1 MSARRTRAGRVHFT
15 PGLWLSLVVLLAI
28 VLAAAGAPWLA
39 PYPLEAVDLSH
50 RLAAPSTA
58 FPFGSDALGRDVLTR
73 LLYGG
78 RVSLLVGAV
87 AVALSALI
95 GGSLGLISGYVG
107 GIVDG
112 LLMRIVDVFQA
123 VPYVV
128 LALGISVVIGPGLET
143 LLLVLALSTW
153 TTFARLLRT
162 EVRSLRVRDSVV
174 AARVIGAGNTR
185 IVVRHILPQVAGTL
199 AVGVSL
205 MVGST
210 ILFEASLSFLGL
222 GVQRPTPSWGN
233 MLLDGIDVLSLAPWV
248 SAAPGGAVLLT
259 SLAINVLGDALR
271 DALDPRR

>member
-1 MSARRTRAGRVHFT
+1 V
-15 PGLWLSLVVLLAI
+15 AI
-28 VLAAAGAPWLA
+28 VLGVAAAPWLA
-39 PYPLEAVDLSH
+39 PYPVDAVDLNH
-50 RLAAPSTA
+50 RLAAPGAA
-58 FPFGSDALGRDVLTR
+58 FPLGSDALGRDVLTR

-87 AVALSALI
+87 AVAISALI

-112 LLMRIVDVFQA
+112 LVMRIVDVFQA

-162 EVRSLRVRDSVV
+162 EVRSIRVRDSVV
-174 AARVIGAGNTR
+174 AARVIGAGTTR
-185 IVVRHILPQVAGTL
+185 ILVRHILPQVAGTL
-199 AVGVSL
+199 AVSVSL

-233 MLLDGIDVLSLAPWV
+233 MLLDGIDLLSLAPWV
-248 SAAPGGAVLLT
+248 SAAPGAAVLLT